1 MKNFIARRSVKTA
14 IIAAVGFV
22 CGMVVDSAIFAIN
35 PIVCGIVEAALLSAV
50 YYSISAKDGRGM

>member
-1 MKNFIARRSVKTA
+1 MKNFIARRSVKTS